1 LNHRAAVSG
10 IRIVLRQV
18 SPEAEH
24 IYDFIVELYNSC
36 NGDWSAAQ
44 KKAGISDED
53 LKYFLEYAACFLGNL
68 GNYKSFGD
76 VKFIPR
82 CDAKV
87 FEALATLSPK
97 AKKHYDAING
107 AIFPA
112 AEPGLMHLGFP
123 EDGHL
128 TTYYPD
134 SPTITKSEIGA
145 VGAFLES
152 KGMLVVSIR
161 V

>member
-1 LNHRAAVSG
+1 
-10 IRIVLRQV
+10 
-18 SPEAEH
+18 
-24 IYDFIVELYNSC
+24 
-36 NGDWSAAQ
+36 
-44 KKAGISDED
+44 
-53 LKYFLEYAACFLGNL
+53 LGNL

-87 FEALATLSPK
+87 FEALATLSSK

-134 SPTITKSEIGA
+134 SPTIKKSEIAA
-145 VGAFLES
+145 VGEFLES
-152 KGMLVVSIR
+152 KGMLVVSILAKSLFVER
-161 V
+161 EFTWIRRIPDCAKPLTVLSNCY